1 MYQAAGSQEVH
12 MGLMAWNEF
21 MDSFWPFEVLHTE
34 VPLLH
39 LGSSYG
45 GVDFGGTVDG
55 VIRLENGLE
64 IVLDIKSGRIVKAGF
79 FQVAAYAYALGIKKA
94 CLVKTDKYY
103 GRMSLHTVVVSR
115 AYAAFEAQC
124 RAWYARNTPLY
135 ELEI

>member
-1 MYQAAGSQEVH
+1 METV
-12 MGLMAWNEF
+12 
-21 MDSFWPFEVLHTE
+21 WPFEVLHTE

-64 IVLDIKSGRIVKAGF
+64 VVLDIKSGRIVKAGF

-94 CLVKTDKYY
+94 CLVKTDKYS

-124 RAWYARNTPLY
+124 KAWYARNMPLY
-135 ELEI
+135 EIEI